1 MGVASHLHDSLQAE
15 TVAFSAAIEG
25 ANNVGARRIFLE
37 SGSSNLVKALNSQDY
52 DRSSI
57 GARVRDA

>member
-37 SGSSNLVKALNSQDY
+37 SDSSNLVKALDSQD
-52 DRSSI
+52 
-57 GARVRDA
+57 